1 MLVSVLPMWGQANDA
16 FTYKFLR
23 NNSSMD
29 EITQMTNQC
38 QQFTSEVISSAVT
51 NNAITSQE
59 QSEIERLLNG
69 TFSSLQDLL
78 KKMESIEENDNS
90 NIIKNEIIVFLN
102 GYQTAILNTGH
113 TKIKVAS
120 NNFLVVT
127 NKAKGRIDNHLKN
140 IATQVEESGS
150 GDGGDGEENPES
162 PETPSHEPPTQD
174 QKDSHDIWTLI
185 SLILGSCGVACA
197 VGAVVYVIKIK
208 EDLNDK
214 INHCSSDLQREI
226 YKIHSRLNSTSVIKP
241 KTTVITPTT
250 DGPNSNFHKGGNN
263 KNKQQNQNKF
273 RENQPQSTDSKNG
286 RKEPT
291 GTSEK
296 TILYAKVKGVNTLKT
311 CPTKSDYS
319 VFELILD
326 KPNSTVAK
334 LTLAPL
340 TPEFTR
346 EVIRDKATYLPPTF
360 CEIIQQTGNP
370 TEIKVEK
377 PGKVV
382 CENGTWTLQ
391 ERMQICL

>member
-1 MLVSVLPMWGQANDA
+1 MA
-16 FTYKFLR
+16 
-23 NNSSMD
+23 

-51 NNAITSQE
+51 KNAITSQE
-59 QSEIERLLNG
+59 QSEIENLLNG

-78 KKMESIEENDNS
+78 KKMESIEENDNKN
-90 NIIKNEIIVFLN
+90 NIKDEIIEFLN
-102 GYQTAILNTGH
+102 GYQSAILNTGH
-113 TKIKVAS
+113 TKIIVTSK
-120 NNFLVVT
+120 NFLVVT
-127 NKAKGRIDNHLKN
+127 NNAKERIDKFLKE
-140 IATQVEESGS
+140 IDQQAKVTA
-150 GDGGDGEENPES
+150 GGDGEDGGENPEG
-162 PETPSHEPPTQD
+162 PETPSHESPTQD

-185 SLILGSCGVACA
+185 SLILGSCGVVCA

-208 EDLNDK
+208 EDLNDE
-214 INHCSSDLQREI
+214 INHRSSKLQREI
-226 YKIHSRLNSTSVIKP
+226 NKIHSQLNSTSVIKSDP
-241 KTTVITPTT
+241 RVITPIP
-250 DGPNSNFHKGGNN
+250 DGPNSNFHKGGNK
-263 KNKQQNQNKF
+263 KNNPQNQNKF
-273 RENQPQSTDSKNG
+273 RDKQPQSTDSKDE

-311 CPTKSDYS
+311 SPTKSNDS

-346 EVIRDKATYLPPTF
+346 EVIMNKATYLPSTF

-370 TEIKVEK
+370 TEIKVENL
-377 PGKVV
+377 GKVV

-391 ERMQICL
+391 DRMQICL